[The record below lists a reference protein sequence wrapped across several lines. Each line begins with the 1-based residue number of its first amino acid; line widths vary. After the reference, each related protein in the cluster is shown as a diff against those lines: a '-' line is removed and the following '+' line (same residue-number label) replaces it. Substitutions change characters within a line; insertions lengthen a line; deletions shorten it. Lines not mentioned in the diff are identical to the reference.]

1 MNQRSL
7 LAGLGLVLAALIFI
21 GVNIIAQSSLS
32 SFRFDFTD
40 GKVYSFTDGTRPVF
54 ESLEEPIVVRVYYSP
69 ALGEV
74 SPPHAALYKR
84 IRDLLAQYSAVS
96 GGLLDVQYFQPE
108 PFSDAE
114 DRAVA
119 FGLQGVPLGSATQV
133 GYFGLAATNSTDDQ
147 RTIPFFN
154 LEREAFIEYDLTKL
168 VYNLSNP
175 DRPVVALV
183 SSLPIEGGMP
193 PGMMPGMAPPS
204 AGTPPWTVLT
214 QMREFFRVRTIG
226 REFEEIDEDV
236 QAVFL
241 ARPEGLSEQ
250 AAYAVDQFLMRGGA
264 VFAFADP
271 NSEESQP
278 NQDGSPD
285 DVSQFRDLL
294 AGWGVNLL
302 PDAVAGDLDAAI
314 RVNAQDGNRPVIAD
328 YVAWLDLNE
337 TNMDPDSVVTGDIA
351 RLVMATSGVI
361 EPAEG
366 LQATFTPLVQTGP
379 QANTLDLLD
388 VQGLP
393 DIVEMFRTFE
403 PGGAPLTLAAS
414 VTGPIP
420 SAFDVA
426 PVSEDGEPQPAEHT
440 TVSDGGRLII
450 VADTDVLSDRF
461 WVSKSN
467 FFGQEIVVPTA
478 DNGTFV
484 INALELLTGA
494 DALSGL
500 RARSQQNRPFTLVE
514 DIRLEAERQYRATEQ
529 ALQTRLS
536 DLEAQLDGIQSRQI
550 EAGTDAILSEDDQRA
565 IENYRSELLTTRQDL
580 RNVQA
585 ELRADVDRLDAT
597 LKLLN
602 IAAVPI
608 VFGLIIFI
616 VSIVGRTR
624 RPKRVIET
632 SMQGES

>member
-1 MNQRSL
+1 MSKRSL
-7 LAGLGLVLAALIFI
+7 FAGVGLVLAALIFI
-21 GVNIIAQSSLS
+21 SINIIAQSTLS

-54 ESLEEPIVVRVYYSP
+54 ENLDEPIVVRVYYSP
-69 ALGEV
+69 ALGEI

-84 IRDLLAQYSAVS
+84 VRDLLSQYSAVS
-96 GGLLDVQYFQPE
+96 GGLLDVQYFAPE

-119 FGLQGVPLGSATQV
+119 FGLQGVPLGAANQV

-147 RTIPFFN
+147 RTVPFFN

-183 SSLPIEGGMP
+183 SSLPIEGAMQ
-193 PGMMPGMAPPS
+193 PGMMPGMAPPG
-204 AGTPPWTVLT
+204 AATPPWTILT

-226 REFEEIDEDV
+226 RDFESLDDDV

-241 ARPEGLSEQ
+241 ARPEELSEK
-250 AAYAVDQFLMRGGA
+250 AAYAIDQYLMNGGA

-271 NSEESQP
+271 NSEEAQP

-302 PDAVAGDLDAAI
+302 QDVVAGDLDAAI
-314 RVNAQDGNRPVIAD
+314 RVNAQDGNRPVISD
-328 YVAWLDLNE
+328 YVAWMDLGE
-337 TNMDPDSVVTGDIA
+337 DNMDQDSVITGDIA

-366 LQATFTPLVQTGP
+366 AAIQFTPLVQTGS
-379 QANTLDLLD
+379 QSNTIDVLD

-403 PGGAPLTLAAS
+403 PGGTPLTLAAS
-414 VTGPIP
+414 VSGAIP
-420 SAFDVA
+420 SAFEA
-426 PVSEDGEPQPAEHT
+426 ALPSEESDAEPAAHKT
-440 TVSDGGRLII
+440 TSEGGRLII
-450 VADTDVLSDRF
+450 VADTDFLSDRF
-461 WVSKSN
+461 WISKSN

-514 DIRLEAERQYRATEQ
+514 DIRLEAERRYRATEQ
-529 ALQTRLS
+529 ALQSRLTE
-536 DLEAQLDGIQSRQI
+536 LEAQLDGIQSRQT

-565 IENYRSELLTTRQDL
+565 IENYRSELLTTRREL

-602 IAAVPI
+602 IAAVPV

-616 VSIVGRTR
+616 LGIIGRAR
-624 RPKRVIET
+624 RPKRAIET
-632 SMQGES
+632 SGQG